1 MSLQPRHQSGRI
13 PADYKLRGFA
23 ATAAHQSDEAEAQ
36 ETQHG
41 GLGDVG
47 TAEGDFADRA
57 GRERTGIG
65 LRATRHVKT
74 NVACRRSHGEHIG
87 RVIGQGVVERGQ
99 TAGQ

>member
-1 MSLQPRHQSGRI
+1 MSQQPGLQSGRI

-47 TAEGDFADRA
+47 TAEGDFTNGTGGVRPDDR
-57 GRERTGIG
+57 
-65 LRATRHVKT
+65 LWAT
-74 NVACRRSHGEHIG
+74 
-87 RVIGQGVVERGQ
+87 
-99 TAGQ
+99 